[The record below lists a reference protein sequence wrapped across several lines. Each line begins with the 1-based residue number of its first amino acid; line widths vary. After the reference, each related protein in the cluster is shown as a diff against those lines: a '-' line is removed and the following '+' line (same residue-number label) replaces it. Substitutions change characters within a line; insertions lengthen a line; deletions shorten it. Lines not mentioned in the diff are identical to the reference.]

1 MKQHAPGRAVG
12 GTKTNRHSV
21 EGVLRPPF
29 YFTSLIQRNHPAGS
43 EIENHVRRPVRHV
56 MPLNPRV
63 GFVDQQ
69 ILLFSSLFRY
79 DAPGF
84 RIPRSV
90 EIGRNRRFTD
100 IFSIH
105 PYFCPLWVGVNRRRS
120 VEATAAYA
128 NKGENYA

>member
-1 MKQHAPGRAVG
+1 MKQHAPGRAAG

-21 EGVLRPPF
+21 EGVARPPF
-29 YFTSLIQRNHPAGS
+29 YFTLLIQRNHSAWP

-56 MPLNPRV
+56 MPLDPGVR
-63 GFVDQQ
+63 FVDQQ
-69 ILLFSSLFRY
+69 ILLFSSPFRH

-84 RIPRSV
+84 RIPRPI
-90 EIGRNRRFTD
+90 EIRRNRRLPNVFPVN
-100 IFSIH
+100 